1 MGNFNETFSNLQTA
15 MESMPSMQ
23 NLATV
28 MSAIQTPSNISPDV
42 MKQMRMAQIAM
53 SAPEYQALIR
63 QQEILNKM
71 SIPSVLIAEFQAA
84 SNFVQP
90 AFQNMNLSGFNNLM
104 QSKNFLNSALVVQN
118 ASIDFLT
125 EMKKLDNYQ
134 QKTLVEILK
143 ELRLKKNAEVELP
156 EDFPTKLKKS
166 FKNLFESVKNLAQ
179 SDKAFIKF
187 VVEVIVHQN
196 TTSECSFICYL
207 SAFLLGLSALSIK
220 RDENF
225 GERIARIS

>member
-1 MGNFNETFSNLQTA
+1 MNKFNETLSNLQAA

-23 NLATV
+23 NLANV
-28 MSAIQTPSNISPDV
+28 MSAIQTQANISPNV
-42 MKQMRMAQIAM
+42 MKPMRMAQIAM
-53 SAPEYQALIR
+53 SAPAYQALIR

-71 SIPSVLIAEFQAA
+71 VIPSVLITEFQVAI
-84 SNFVQP
+84 NFVQP
-90 AFQNMNLSGFNNLM
+90 ALQNMNLSGFNNLM

-179 SDKAFIKF
+179 SDKDFIKF
-187 VVEVIVHQN
+187 VAEVIVHQN

-225 GERIARIS
+225 GEQK